1 MTKDQLLASG
11 TALVTR
17 FCEANDLEMPVV
29 RSYASHEWRFSACA
43 YYRPVAIHIALSNCA
58 HPGRAGASWSWPG
71 YVIDRTPH
79 GVMAHE
85 LGHHVDHVL
94 SGVKGAYG
102 GDFSV
107 GLRAKTREDKITNY
121 CPNDWEWFAE
131 IFRLFV
137 TNPDLLQA
145 LRPNTYAEL
154 RERFELVEM
163 RPWTKVLEGAPERT
177 VAQAW
182 KKVTLVATQ
191 KALDDLPSQVL
202 LI

>member
-1 MTKDQLLASG
+1 MMTKPQLLASG
-11 TALVTR
+11 VALVKA
-17 FCEANDLEMPVV
+17 FCEKNDLVTPALQV
-29 RSYASHEWRFSACA
+29 YGPEWRFDSTCA
-43 YYRPVAIHIALSNCA
+43 YYRPTAIHISLAKCA
-58 HPGRAGASWSWPG
+58 HPGTGGMAWSWPG

-94 SGVKGAYG
+94 SNVKGAYG

-107 GLRAKTREDKITNY
+107 QLRAKTGEPKITNY

-131 IFRLFV
+131 IFRLYV
-137 TNPDLLQA
+137 TNPDLLHA

-154 RERFELVEM
+154 RERLELVEM
-163 RPWTKVLEGAPERT
+163 RPWTQVLEGAPERT

-182 KKVTLVATQ
+182 KKIAEVPRQ
-191 KALDDLPSQVL
+191 GML
-202 LI
+202 L

>member
-1 MTKDQLLASG
+1 MTKDELLTSG

-17 FCEANDLEMPVV
+17 FCEANDLEMPRVQT
-29 RSYASHEWRFSACA
+29 YAANEWRFSACA

-94 SGVKGAYG
+94 SGKKGAYG

-107 GLRAKTREDKITNY
+107 GLRAKTKEDKLTNY

-131 IFRLFV
+131 IFRLYV
-137 TNPDLLQA
+137 TNPDLLA
-145 LRPNTYAEL
+145 RLRPNTYEEL
-154 RERFELVEM
+154 RGRLQTVEE
-163 RPWTKVLEGAPERT
+163 RPWRDVLAGAPERT
-177 VAQAW
+177 LLQAE
-182 KKVTLVATQ
+182 KKIAEVPRQ
-191 KALDDLPSQVL
+191 GML
-202 LI
+202 L